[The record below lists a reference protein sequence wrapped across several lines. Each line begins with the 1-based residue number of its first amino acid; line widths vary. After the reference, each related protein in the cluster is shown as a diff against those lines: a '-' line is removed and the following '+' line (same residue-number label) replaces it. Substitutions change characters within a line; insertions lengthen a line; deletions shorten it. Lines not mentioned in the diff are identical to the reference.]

1 MLRIAKAY
9 KGAIYSPEYLF
20 PKGVLVLIPRRE
32 RGIAMKSDPMSKL
45 SASLVVLLMAMSAL
59 VIVPAGFEGQSSS
72 TKNIYVPV
80 LSGGSPVTDA
90 YVNLTDVH
98 TGAVIPAHYMSLK
111 AAYAVEGAPSG
122 YYRVDVTHGDYYDK
136 LDASEF
142 RFNATSN
149 YTTSVVQLTSFPTK
163 QWVWNITVRDPTN
176 YIIVGALVGFYDPI
190 AKEFVAKGTTNE
202 FGYASVSMFNSAVLG
217 DVDLV
222 IVKRGYETYVEQVVV
237 TSSTSRTINLVKSKI
252 VSSYVTLGSE
262 TVSNVVA
269 YLINTDSSVPWV
281 KRVQKSYSA
290 AMSFDAYPG
299 DFVLVVD
306 GDGAK
311 AHVQMLNVTTTDVDL
326 TISLSA
332 QTQRTETID
341 ITYGANFRTFS
352 LSVNTTWWYDD
363 AYPGLMYNDMG
374 SLRMQ
379 VDLTLG
385 NGDGTLSSTEV
396 NDFKARVQTYGSQYV
411 TSDKLLMVNDTA
423 YLSSDTV
430 TGYVNDIASGSVV
443 DPAGVNYSYTCGY
456 TASTL
461 DILALDYD
469 SIVSVNYD
477 TASADYS
484 YTVALVGGYERVSN
498 TSFEGTIAGYES
510 VTIDPSTGTGSWVAI
525 AMGIEKSEAPSA
537 SAWINSEA
545 DVAYA
550 IHDSEDNVT
559 GYIVRVDANVTLSA
573 GASADLDPNGNP
585 LTYTW
590 EFGDGSNAT
599 TSNTTIVHKF
609 MTAAAELTVN
619 LTITDVAGLPNWT
632 DLKVACDDMLPSP
645 VISVKD
651 RMLNTT
657 DNSVSLE
664 QREML
669 VVNATTSTDDVAGI
683 GDGLGMIDWVQF
695 DYGDGNS
702 SDRIAWNET
711 EQNATH
717 SYASSGVYT
726 LVLNVTDVVGHWKNT
741 TLTVRVNDTTKPTVT
756 YTAKNETGG
765 SNLVENRT
773 VVFDASETYDNLD
786 NISLLRFEWNFGD
799 GVWENYTGLAGTNV
813 THNYTNVATFHVALN
828 VTDLAGNWQ
837 IGPKAI
843 NVLEGPRPKLKVE
856 RVYYTT
862 DTTSLLPGNFS
873 EGKQGYILVNLTNT
887 GSRPASGVVVTFWV
901 VRTDGTEKL
910 LGTAMSSGGQM
921 YNGSSA
927 VTVVEVG
934 GKVQIRFPV
943 TFNTKGTYSIKV
955 NVTCSDQL
963 TVARYT
969 ASGDQA
975 LIVKEAGW
983 KKPLLWGGVAAVIV
997 LVPLALYFR
1006 GRLSKREK
1014 RGPRRE
1020 KKSEETK

>member
-1 MLRIAKAY
+1 MAKAY
-9 KGAIYSPEYLF
+9 KGAIYWPEYLF
-20 PKGVLVLIPRRE
+20 PKGVLVWIPRRE

-45 SASLVVLLMAMSAL
+45 SASVVVLLMALSAM
-59 VIVPAGFEGQSSS
+59 VIVPAGYEGQSSS
-72 TKNIYVPV
+72 AKNIYVPV
-80 LSGGSPVTDA
+80 LSGGSPVTNA
-90 YVNLTDVH
+90 NVNLTDVH
-98 TGAVIPAHYMSLK
+98 TGAVIAAGYMPSK
-111 AAYAVEGAPSG
+111 AAYAVQGAPSG
-122 YYRVDVTHGDYYDK
+122 YYKVDVTQEDYYDK

-142 RFNATSN
+142 RFDATSN

-163 QWVWNITVRDPTN
+163 QYVWNITVRDPTN

-202 FGYASVSMFNSAVLG
+202 FGYAAVSMFNSAVLG

-222 IVKRGYETYVEQVVV
+222 IVKKGFETYVEQVVV
-237 TSSTSRTINLVKSKI
+237 TSSTTRTINLVKSKV

-269 YLINTDSSVPWV
+269 YLINTDSAVPWV

-290 AMSFDAYPG
+290 AMSFDAYAG
-299 DFVLVVD
+299 NFVLVVD
-306 GDGAK
+306 GDGAA
-311 AHVQMLNVTTTDVDL
+311 AHVQTLTVSTADVDL
-326 TISLSA
+326 TISLSP
-332 QTQRTETID
+332 QTQRTEQID

-352 LSVNTTWWYDD
+352 LNVNTTWSYDD

-379 VDLTLG
+379 VDLVRG

-396 NDFKARVQTYGSQYV
+396 SDFKALIQTYGSQYV

-423 YLSSDTV
+423 YISSATV
-430 TGYVNDIASGSVV
+430 TGYVNDIASGTVV
-443 DPAGVNYSYTCGY
+443 NLTGVNYSYTCGY

-461 DILALDYD
+461 DIGALDYD

-477 TASADYS
+477 TASADYN
-484 YTVALVGGYERVSN
+484 YTVALVSGYERVSN
-498 TSFEGTIAGYES
+498 TSFGGTIVGYRS
-510 VTIDPSTGTGSWVAI
+510 VAIDPSTGTGSWVTI
-525 AMGIEKSEAPSA
+525 AMSIQKSETPSA
-537 SAWINSEA
+537 SAGINSEA

-550 IHDSEDNVT
+550 VLDSGDNIT
-559 GYIVRVDANVTLSA
+559 GYIVRVGANVTLNA
-573 GASADLDPNGNP
+573 GSSVDPNGNP

-590 EFGDGSNAT
+590 KFGDGSSDVT
-599 TSNTTIVHKF
+599 TLNKTVVHKYL
-609 MTAAAELTVN
+609 TAAAERTVN

-632 DLKVACDDMLPSP
+632 DLKVVCDDRVPSP
-645 VISVKD
+645 VIWAKN
-651 RMLNTT
+651 RTLNTT
-657 DNSVSLE
+657 DNSVSVDE
-664 QREML
+664 REML
-669 VVNATTSTDDVAGI
+669 AVNATDSTDDAAI
-683 GDGLGMIDWVQF
+683 LGDGLGIINWVQF

-702 SDRIAWNET
+702 SNRIAWNET

-717 SYASSGVYT
+717 SYANSGTYT

-741 TLTVRVNDTTKPTVT
+741 TLTVKVNDTTKPTVT
-756 YTAKNETGG
+756 FTAKNETGG
-765 SNLVENRT
+765 SNLLENRT
-773 VVFDASETYDNLD
+773 VVFDASASYDNLD
-786 NISLLRFEWNFGD
+786 NISLLRFEWNYGD

-813 THNYTNVATFHVALN
+813 THNYTNVAAFHVALN
-828 VTDLAGNWQ
+828 ATDLNGNWQ
-837 IGPKAI
+837 KTPKTI

-856 RVYYTT
+856 RVYY
-862 DTTSLLPGNFS
+862 SPGNFS

-934 GKVQIRFPV
+934 GKVQIKFPV
-943 TFNTKGTYSIKV
+943 TFGSKGTYTIKV

-969 ASGDQA
+969 ASGDQT

-1014 RGPRRE
+1014 KGPRRE
-1020 KKSEETK
+1020 KKSEEAQ

>member
-1 MLRIAKAY
+1 MAKAY
-9 KGAIYSPEYLF
+9 KGAIYWPEYLF

-45 SASLVVLLMAMSAL
+45 SASIVVLLMALSAL
-59 VIVPAGFEGQSSS
+59 VIVPAGYEGQSSS
-72 TKNIYVPV
+72 AKNIYVPV
-80 LSGGSPVTDA
+80 LSGGSPVTNA
-90 YVNLTDVH
+90 NVNLTDVH
-98 TGAVIPAHYMSLK
+98 TGAVIAADYMPSK

-122 YYRVDVTHGDYYDK
+122 YYRVSVTHDDYYDK
-136 LDASEF
+136 LDATPEF
-142 RFNATSN
+142 RFDATSN
-149 YTTSVVQLTSFPTK
+149 YTTSVVQLTAFPTK
-163 QWVWNITVRDPTN
+163 QYVWNITVRDPAN
-176 YIIVGALVGFYDPI
+176 YIVVDALVGFYDPI

-202 FGYASVSMFNSAVLG
+202 LGYAAVSMFSSPVLG

-222 IVKRGYETYVEQVVV
+222 IVKKRFETHVEQVTV
-237 TSSTSRTINLVKSKI
+237 TSGNTTTINLVKSKV

-281 KRVQKSYSA
+281 KRVLKSYSA
-290 AMSFDAYPG
+290 AMAFDAYAG
-299 DFVLVVD
+299 NFVLVVD
-306 GDGAK
+306 GDGAA
-311 AHVQMLNVTTTDVDL
+311 AHVQTLTVTTTDVDL

-332 QTQRTETID
+332 QTKRTELID
-341 ITYGANFRTFS
+341 ITYGADFRTFS
-352 LSVNTTWWYDD
+352 LNVNTTWSYDD

-385 NGDGTLSSTEV
+385 DGDGTLSPTEV
-396 NDFKARVQTYGSQYV
+396 SDFKALIQTYGSQYV

-423 YLSSDTV
+423 YLSSATV
-430 TGYVNDIASGSVV
+430 TGYVNDIASDTVV
-443 DPAGVNYSYTCGY
+443 NSTGVNYSYTCGY

-461 DILALDYD
+461 DIDALDYD
-469 SIVSVNYD
+469 SIVSVKYD
-477 TASADYS
+477 TASADYR
-484 YTVALVGGYERVSN
+484 YTVALVSGYERVSN
-498 TSFEGTIAGYES
+498 TSFGGTIAGYRS
-510 VTIDPSTGTGSWVAI
+510 VAIDPSTGIGSWVAI
-525 AMGIEKSEAPSA
+525 AMSIQKSETPSA
-537 SAWINSEA
+537 SAGINSEA
-545 DVAYA
+545 KVAYA
-550 IHDSEDNVT
+550 VLDSGDNIT
-559 GYIVRVDANVTLSA
+559 GYIVRVGANVTLNA
-573 GASADLDPNGNP
+573 GSSVDPNGNP

-590 EFGDGSNAT
+590 KFGDGSSDVT
-599 TSNTTIVHKF
+599 TSNKTVVHKYL
-609 MTAAAELTVN
+609 TAAAERTVN

-632 DLKVACDDMLPSP
+632 DLKVVCDDMVPSP
-645 VISVKD
+645 VIWAKN
-651 RMLNTT
+651 RTLNTT
-657 DNSVSLE
+657 DNSVSIE

-669 VVNATTSTDDVAGI
+669 VVNATDSTDDAAI
-683 GDGLGMIDWVQF
+683 LGDGLGIIDWVQF

-702 SDRIAWNET
+702 SNRIAWNET
-711 EQNATH
+711 EQNVSH
-717 SYASSGVYT
+717 SYASSGTYT
-726 LVLNVTDVVGHWKNT
+726 LVLNVTDVVGHWKNA
-741 TLTVRVNDTTKPTVT
+741 TLTVKVNDTTKPTVT
-756 YTAKNETGG
+756 FTAKNETGG
-765 SNLVENRT
+765 SNLLENRT
-773 VVFDASETYDNLD
+773 VVFDASASYDNLD

-813 THNYTNVATFHVALN
+813 THNYTKVAAFHVALN
-828 VTDLAGNWQ
+828 VTDLSDNWQ
-837 IGPKAI
+837 KTPKVI

-856 RVYYTT
+856 RVYY
-862 DTTSLLPGNFS
+862 SPGNFS

-887 GSRPASGVVVTFWV
+887 GSRSASGVVVTFWV
-901 VRTDGTEKL
+901 VRADGTEKL

-943 TFNTKGTYSIKV
+943 TFDTKGTYTIKV

-969 ASGDQA
+969 AGGDQV

-1014 RGPRRE
+1014 KGPRRE
-1020 KKSEETK
+1020 KKSEEAQ